1 MVDAGPTMGLTSES
15 DNCWVLKK
23 KIDMTTPITAVQ
35 TFTNP
40 RKSVWLLDN
49 LKEKKIF
56 KWWTPSKSKFNK
68 SDVNNDIQ
76 GIELEGH
83 VLHERMKSTGVCT
96 SAVTWHPGGRRKVC
110 RSTTP
115 RGVLDGEEYLGIS
128 KDSSQKQRQ
137 VYTVHQSL
145 MCQLARK
152 GYKEDDRRR

>member
-1 MVDAGPTMGLTSES
+1 
-15 DNCWVLKK
+15 
-23 KIDMTTPITAVQ
+23 MTTPITAVQ

-56 KWWTPSKSKFNK
+56 KWRTPSKSKFNK
-68 SDVNNDIQ
+68 SDVKNDIQ

-110 RSTTP
+110 PDQQHPEQEGYWMGRDIWASAKTAA
-115 RGVLDGEEYLGIS
+115 RNRDRCRQCIRVLCVS
-128 KDSSQKQRQ
+128 WHVKDTRKMID
-137 VYTVHQSL
+137 VGNAMEVICSL
-145 MCQLARK
+145 L
-152 GYKEDDRRR
+152 

>member
-1 MVDAGPTMGLTSES
+1 
-15 DNCWVLKK
+15 
-23 KIDMTTPITAVQ
+23 MTTPITAVQ

-83 VLHERMKSTGVCT
+83 VLYMKGWRTPGYVPLQWHDTQEEGEKYADQQHPEQEGYWMGRNIWASAKTAARNRDRCRQCIRVVCA
-96 SAVTWHPGGRRKVC
+96 SWHVKDTRKMIDVGKAMEVIC
-110 RSTTP
+110 
-115 RGVLDGEEYLGIS
+115 
-128 KDSSQKQRQ
+128 
-137 VYTVHQSL
+137 SL
-145 MCQLARK
+145 L
-152 GYKEDDRRR
+152 